1 MVDDKEAQNIMDA
14 IEFTENL
21 SQLTL
26 QQLFGLQQMVGNTIQ
41 EKITEL
47 KL

>member
-1 MVDDKEAQNIMDA
+1 MDEDEEKIMNA
-14 IEFTENL
+14 IKFAEDL

-26 QQLFGLQQMVGNTIQ
+26 QQLFGLQQMVGNAIQ